1 MPDTTMDRFSKQQ
14 EKILRHRVQAT
25 DLYPVLWQKLIAEW
39 NTPDSQDRV
48 WLTYSANYIIRTNHV
63 RWAIDPVTLYWRL
76 KLSHQ
81 GDVAGDLSNLSFV
94 LLTHTHN
101 DHLDLDLL
109 VALKQ
114 YPITWVVPEFMLS
127 DVIAQTG
134 LPRDKIIVPSPL
146 NAFELCGMT
155 ILPFHGLHWENTQ
168 EGTPKGVPSLG
179 YLVECNGR
187 RWLFPGDTRTY
198 HSAQLPAFSDIDV
211 VFAHLWL
218 GRGAA
223 LADPPP
229 LLDSFCRFFLETG
242 ARQVFITHLNE
253 LGRDANDYW
262 GETHAEMVRNK
273 FREICATIP
282 VSYVLMGDS
291 VLL

>member
-1 MPDTTMDRFSKQQ
+1 MDRFSEEQM
-14 EKILRHRVQAT
+14 KILRQRVQASE
-25 DLYPVLWQKLIAEW
+25 LYPGLWQRMIAEW
-39 NTPDSQDRV
+39 NTPDPQDRV
-48 WLTYSANYIIRTNHV
+48 WLTYSANYIFRTNHV
-63 RWAIDPVTLYWRL
+63 RWAIDPLTLQWRL
-76 KLSHQ
+76 KSSSHV
-81 GDVAGDLSNLSFV
+81 DVARDLSNLSFV

-109 VALKQ
+109 SALKQ
-114 YPITWVVPEFMLS
+114 YPIKWVIPEFMLS

-134 LPRDKIIVPSPL
+134 LLREKIIVPSPL
-146 NAFELCGMT
+146 NAFDLCGMT
-155 ILPFHGLHWENTQ
+155 ILPFNGLHWENTKD
-168 EGTPKGVPSLG
+168 GTLKGVPALG

-198 HSAQLPAFSDIDV
+198 DAAQLPVFSCIDI

-229 LLDSFCRFFLETG
+229 LLDPFCRFFLDTG
-242 ARQVFITHLNE
+242 ARQVIITHLNE

-262 GETHAEMVRNK
+262 GEEHVELVRNK
-273 FREICATIP
+273 FREICVNIP
-282 VSYVLMGDS
+282 VSHLLMGDH

>member
-1 MPDTTMDRFSKQQ
+1 MPDTTMDRFSEEQ
-14 EKILRHRVQAT
+14 EKILRHRMQASAR
-25 DLYPVLWQKLIAEW
+25 YPELWQKMIAEF
-39 NTPDSQDRV
+39 NTPDPLDRV
-48 WLTYSANYIIRTNHV
+48 WLTYSANYILRTNNI
-63 RWAIDPVTLYWRL
+63 RWAIDPLTLQWRL
-76 KLSHQ
+76 KSTSHM
-81 GDVAGDLSNLSFV
+81 DVARDLSNLSFV
-94 LLTHTHN
+94 LLTHAHN

-109 VALKQ
+109 SALKP
-114 YPITWVVPEFMLS
+114 YPIRWVIPEFMLS

-134 LPRDKIIVPSPL
+134 LLRENIIIPTPLSP
-146 NAFELCGMT
+146 FDVCG
-155 ILPFHGLHWENTQ
+155 IRLLPFNGLHWENTRD
-168 EGTPKGVPSLG
+168 GRLKGVPALG

-198 HSAQLPAFSDIDV
+198 NAVQLPAFSDIDV

-229 LLDSFCRFFLETG
+229 QIDSFCRFFRETG
-242 ARQVFITHLNE
+242 ARQVILTHLNE

-262 GETHAEMVRNK
+262 GETHVALVRNK
-273 FREICATIP
+273 LREIGANIP
-282 VSYVLMGDS
+282 VSHLLMGDS